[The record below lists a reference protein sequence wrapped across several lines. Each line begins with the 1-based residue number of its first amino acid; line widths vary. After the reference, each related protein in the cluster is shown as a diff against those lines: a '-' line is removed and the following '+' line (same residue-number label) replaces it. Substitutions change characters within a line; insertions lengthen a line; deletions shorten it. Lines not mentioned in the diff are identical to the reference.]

1 MSEDSP
7 WGVCKT
13 LGLFTVAHTPRAHNT
28 HAKIM
33 KVTALARALF
43 VALLAS
49 VARSAPILTDA
60 ESCEIYSRVVE
71 LNCGIHE
78 NQQDCVGSSCEWDSS
93 DSTCGHPSAEMSPF
107 SQDSVAAYYALY
119 NLESDACTPACSDA
133 RCTPG
138 RDLSGADACV
148 LTLDA
153 TENVLISVGAPNAI
167 FAQYHLTAYSNVEC
181 ARSSRSTCEA
191 VNGCTWIPNEC
202 ITSYEYNV
210 GTYATKCNPH
220 GDFHPMA
227 DAYRVDF
234 DRAIAVAL
242 NVLYTYDDAESCEFE
257 AQYYIC
263 HSIETE
269 VACVNRQGCHWET
282 YSRCVVDPVAENL
295 FTENELEA
303 IQVTDFWLDFC
314 NSHTQSEC
322 TDECVWTGTECRYTA
337 AKAEEAL
344 VAADTPAGLLAKWII
359 EAYSMTVCD
368 PLSTSSQCNVEGC
381 EWDGTYCTT
390 SKKATHETIAHLCG
404 SSYDHAA
411 VADAVGLANF
421 DDALPPP
428 SPLAIISTTRSAR
441 RRRRRE
447 VFHLL
452 LQSETA
458 PTANRRLA
466 CLSTT
471 SPWHPR
477 ARNALRSPRRSRR

>member
-1 MSEDSP
+1 MRLD
-7 WGVCKT
+7 
-13 LGLFTVAHTPRAHNT
+13 
-28 HAKIM
+28 
-33 KVTALARALF
+33 
-43 VALLAS
+43 
-49 VARSAPILTDA
+49 
-60 ESCEIYSRVVE
+60 
-71 LNCGIHE
+71 
-78 NQQDCVGSSCEWDSS
+78 VGR
-93 DSTCGHPSAEMSPF
+93 
-107 SQDSVAAYYALY
+107 
-119 NLESDACTPACSDA
+119 N
-133 RCTPG
+133 R
-138 RDLSGADACV
+138 
-148 LTLDA
+148 
-153 TENVLISVGAPNAI
+153 
-167 FAQYHLTAYSNVEC
+167 EC
-181 ARSSRSTCEA
+181 FDFCRSTQRHFRPVSFDRVLERRMRSI
-191 VNGCTWIPNEC
+191 VPFDLRSRER
-202 ITSYEYNV
+202 V
-210 GTYATKCNPH
+210 HVDTKRVHHFLRVQRRDVRHKMQPARRLPPH
-220 GDFHPMA
+220 GP

-390 SKKATHETIAHLCG
+390 SKKRHTRRSRTFAVRATTT
-404 SSYDHAA
+404 
-411 VADAVGLANF
+411 
-421 DDALPPP
+421 PRWRTP
-428 SPLAIISTTRSAR
+428 SASPISTTRFPPPAAGDHLDD
-441 RRRRRE
+441 E
-447 VFHLL
+447 VSPPPPPPGGLPPPPPVRNSTDGEPPPRVFVDDE
-452 LQSETA
+452 SVA
-458 PTANRRLA
+458 PAGSKR
-466 CLSTT
+466 
-471 SPWHPR
+471 
-477 ARNALRSPRRSRR
+477 LRSPRRSRR